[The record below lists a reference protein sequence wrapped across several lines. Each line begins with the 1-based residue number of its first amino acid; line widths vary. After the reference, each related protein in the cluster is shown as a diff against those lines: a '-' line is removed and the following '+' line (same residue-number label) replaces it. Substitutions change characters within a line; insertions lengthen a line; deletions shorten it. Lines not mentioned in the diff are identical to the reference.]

1 MLNIYVLTGSHLQLC
16 CECSLCD
23 MGSEYQLGGE
33 GTTPGDMV
41 IVMITGLVT
50 EQVEELDAS

>member
-16 CECSLCD
+16 CECSLCG
-23 MGSEYQLGGE
+23 MGREYPLAGE

-41 IVMITGLVT
+41 IVMITGLAT
-50 EQVEELDAS
+50 EQVQELDAT